1 MEEKKWTDLEMVK
14 YATEFF
20 YHWWNS
26 PGNNTDQGCKEWFPV
41 WKDKQVKCTDA
52 QIQEK
57 IAEAT
62 TQLVKMGV
70 ERVYISKT
78 TALTFLA
85 LCDIKPDTKW
95 TEATRNSMK
104 MSKDIIPF
112 AVENY
117 NLKQMTNNRDSV
129 RREGIN
135 ILLNHGVIDLNP
147 DNQLLGPNSPLTHY
161 SIKQRVIKKLQNQ

>member
-1 MEEKKWTDLEMVK
+1 MKEKKWTDSDMQICWKAARYNYHEEYEGTFQKWISLYKQSHVK
-14 YATEFF
+14 Y
-20 YHWWNS
+20 
-26 PGNNTDQGCKEWFPV
+26 
-41 WKDKQVKCTDA
+41 TDA

-62 TQLVKMGV
+62 THLVKMGI

-85 LCDIKPDTKW
+85 LCGIKPDTKW
-95 TEATRNSMK
+95 TEATRTSMK
-104 MSKDIIPF
+104 MSKDIISF

-117 NLKQMTNNRDSV
+117 NLKQITNNRDSF

-135 ILLNHGVIDLNP
+135 ILLNHGIIDLNP

-161 SIKQRVIKKLQNQ
+161 GIKQRVIRKLQNQ